1 MAESKKKVVVVMGPT
16 GSGKS
21 KLAVD
26 LASLFPVEI
35 INADAMQ
42 IYNGLDVLTNK
53 VTTLEQKGVP
63 HHLLGTLSPDM
74 EFTAKDFRQS
84 TIPLI
89 EDILSRN
96 HIPLLVGGTNYYIQA
111 VVSNFLLDG
120 DSAQDCSSDVA
131 AVKGLDTEEKQGDEV
146 QTV

>member
-1 MAESKKKVVVVMGPT
+1 MAESKKKKVVVVMGPT

-42 IYNGLDVLTNK
+42 IYYGLDVLTNK
-53 VTTLEQKGVP
+53 VTIHEQKGVP
-63 HHLLGTLSPDM
+63 HHLLGTLSPYM

-84 TIPLI
+84 TIPVNFFF
-89 EDILSRN
+89 S
-96 HIPLLVGGTNYYIQA
+96 
-111 VVSNFLLDG
+111 VSFM
-120 DSAQDCSSDVA
+120 
-131 AVKGLDTEEKQGDEV
+131 
-146 QTV
+146 

>member
-53 VTTLEQKGVP
+53 VTTLEQK
-63 HHLLGTLSPDM
+63 GTLSPDM